1 MNDRS
6 NQPDPAGDLRLC
18 GATLA
23 DGTRA
28 DVIIRNGLISAVTA
42 PAGTA
47 SDGAHTTATEPV
59 DRREAPRD
67 IDLTGFILLPAPV
80 EPHAH
85 LDKALL
91 ANRVRNDS
99 EDLDGAI
106 AAIITAYQ
114 TMTEEDL
121 TRRCLDAIAIAVR
134 RGYTAIRTH
143 LDCRVGIGSRSVRT
157 LQQLRSTLSGVIDL
171 QIVALAG
178 LVTDGDGPANR
189 ALLAE
194 SIDCGA
200 DLVGGTP
207 SLDEDPARAVD
218 YLLDIAADHGVGVDL
233 HVDETT
239 DAQMAMLAVLA
250 DRVTDRDFALPV
262 TASHCVSLGVQD
274 PVVVARTASAVARA
288 GIGIVTLPQT
298 NLYLQARDFPTAR
311 PRGLTAI
318 GALRDAGVVV
328 AGGGDNWRD
337 PFNPMGR
344 IDAMETAS
352 LLVTAGHQLVAD
364 AYRSVSTAAR
374 SVMGLPAVDVAP
386 GSAADLLAI
395 RGRSLAD
402 AIADASEERMVF
414 KGGRLIA
421 HTAVTSVLAPA
432 VG

>member
-6 NQPDPAGDLRLC
+6 SRRDQAADRQDQASDLRLRN
-18 GATLA
+18 AVLA
-23 DGTRA
+23 NGTRA
-28 DVIIRNGLISAVTA
+28 DITLRDGLISAVTA
-42 PAGTA
+42 AGG
-47 SDGAHTTATEPV
+47 SPV
-59 DRREAPRD
+59 AAGD
-67 IDLTGFILLPAPV
+67 IDLTGFVLLPAPA

-91 ANRVRNDS
+91 ANRVRNES

-106 AAIITAYQ
+106 AAIITAYE
-114 TMTEEDL
+114 TMTEDDL
-121 TRRCLDAIAIAVR
+121 TRRCLDAVGIAVR

-157 LQQLRSTLSGVIDL
+157 LQQLRSDLSGVVDL

-178 LVTDGDGPANR
+178 LVTDEDGPVNR

-207 SLDEDPARAVD
+207 SLDADPSRAVD

-239 DAQMAMLAVLA
+239 DTQMAMLAVLA
-250 DRVTDRDFALPV
+250 DRVTDRGFTLPV
-262 TASHCVSLGVQD
+262 TASHCVSLGLQD
-274 PVVVARTASAVARA
+274 PAVVARTAGAVARA
-288 GIGIVTLPQT
+288 GIGVVTLPQT
-298 NLYLQARDFPTAR
+298 NLYLQAREFPTAK

-318 GALRDAGVVV
+318 DALRDAGAVV

-344 IDAMETAS
+344 IDPMETAS

-364 AYRSVSTAAR
+364 AYRSVSAAAR
-374 SVMGLPAVDVAP
+374 TVMGLPAVDIAP

-402 AIADASEERMVF
+402 AIADASEERLVF

-421 HTAVTSVLAPA
+421 HTTVSSVLAPA
-432 VG
+432 LG